1 MKAEQETR
9 VKDFTLPEF
18 PYYFFNQDHSQP
30 QATQII
36 GFSIGLRSQRNSKPW
51 SKPSGRQTASRHKTS
66 MKGLGQNRP
75 EKPVKEGALPMPQSP
90 EASTLTLCLHFQ
102 SLRNHLIKTHS
113 PKSFYFETHMSWPV
127 SSHLLKQ
134 KGWNQMSAK
143 IPSRWFPFFQQVMLC
158 ANVRQQGRWQRN
170 PASHL

>member
-18 PYYFFNQDHSQP
+18 PYYFCNQDHSQP

-66 MKGLGQNRP
+66 MKGLGQNIGQ
-75 EKPVKEGALPMPQSP
+75 KNLWKKERSPCHRESRGFQSHALPSFSIIKESSNKNSLTKVILFWNPYVL
-90 EASTLTLCLHFQ
+90 ASLLTSTKTEGMKPDVCQDPLQMVSFFPTGHALC
-102 SLRNHLIKTHS
+102 K
-113 PKSFYFETHMSWPV
+113 
-127 SSHLLKQ
+127 
-134 KGWNQMSAK
+134 
-143 IPSRWFPFFQQVMLC
+143 C
-158 ANVRQQGRWQRN
+158 
-170 PASHL
+170 